1 VDSKKIGQLIYNIR
15 IEKGWTQ
22 KQLADEVCISDKT
35 VSKWERGAGCPDIS
49 LLSRLCELLGIELE
63 ALISG
68 KIIKNE
74 ETGGNM
80 KNTQF
85 YICPQCGNI
94 ITVVSNAQVSC
105 CGKKLQSLNANKACD
120 EEKLSVE
127 VIDNEYFISSDH
139 QMTKDHYITFVALLT
154 GDSIVLKKQYPEWN
168 LQVRIPQL
176 AHGRLIW
183 HCSNHGLFYQLI

>member
-1 VDSKKIGQLIYNIR
+1 MDSKKIGQLIYNIR

-80 KNTQF
+80 KNTQV

-154 GDSIVLKKQYPEWN
+154 GDSIVLKKQYPEWD

>member
-1 VDSKKIGQLIYNIR
+1 MYSNKIGQLIYNIR

-94 ITVVSNAQVSC
+94 ITAVSNAQVSC

-127 VIDNEYFISSDH
+127 VIDNE
-139 QMTKDHYITFVALLT
+139 
-154 GDSIVLKKQYPEWN
+154 
-168 LQVRIPQL
+168 
-176 AHGRLIW
+176 
-183 HCSNHGLFYQLI
+183 